1 MRGYVISAANNLF
14 KVRCD
19 DGLTRLCAIK
29 GKRIKDL
36 SGSYNSLAS
45 GDFVD
50 VAPTDPGR
58 GMVTAM
64 QPRRNVFGRFNE
76 KGRAEQAI
84 AANVDLVV
92 CVSSP
97 KLPPFRPRFIDRVA
111 VLAEAAACP
120 LLIIL
125 NKADLGVPE
134 EASLR
139 LSGYEGLGYRVLMMS
154 ARSGDGLDALRAEI
168 RGRTSVFTGQS
179 GVGKSS
185 ILNALYPFLT
195 LRTGEV
201 SVKYDRGKHTTT
213 MAELVADDDD
223 GTRVIDTPGMRRLA
237 LRGFDPDS
245 LAAYFPEMRDAVGRC
260 GYGLSCTHLDEE
272 DCGIVRGVEDGSIDP
287 DRYESFLRIREE
299 LLSAV
304 TWKRAGNRD
313 PGRRERGENAR
324 ERRHKPRYHEDAED
338 HDQDHDQ
345 DRDSG
350 GMHP

>member
-1 MRGYVISAANNLF
+1 MHGCVISAANNLF

-19 DGLTRLCAIK
+19 DGQTRLCGIK

-36 SGSYNSLAS
+36 SGTYNSLAA
-45 GDFVD
+45 GDFID
-50 VAPTDPGR
+50 VAPTDSGR
-58 GMVTAM
+58 GLVTAL
-64 QPRRNVFGRFNE
+64 QPRRNVFGRYNE
-76 KGRAEQAI
+76 KGRADQAI

-111 VLAEAAACP
+111 VMSEAAACP
-120 LLIIL
+120 LLILL
-125 NKADLGVPE
+125 NKADLGIPE
-134 EASLR
+134 EAALR
-139 LSGYEGLGYRVLMMS
+139 LSGYESLGYRVLTMS
-154 ARSGDGLDALRAEI
+154 AHSGRGLDALRDAI

-185 ILNALYPFLT
+185 ILNALYPSLER
-195 LRTGEV
+195 RTGEV

-213 MAELVADDDD
+213 MAEMVFADDE

-237 LRGFDPDS
+237 LRGFDPDA
-245 LAAYFPEMRDAVGRC
+245 LAAYFPEMREAVGRC

-299 LLSAV
+299 LQSSV

-313 PGRRERGENAR
+313 PGRRERGAGAR
-324 ERRHKPRYHEDAED
+324 DRKHRPRYHEDAED
-338 HDQDHDQ
+338 HDH
-345 DRDSG
+345 G
-350 GMHP
+350 GHAS